1 MEKSY
6 KDKLFELVYDYRNN
20 LTWKRDEKSNYSDY
34 ECEIGG
40 IKLRVVSHSEG
51 DYLQVLRT
59 CADYRCYD
67 KKDYPKVSEILDA
80 AYNQW
85 VAKRDEVFFKD
96 MFSKVFNA
104 LGKNETYN

>member
-20 LTWKRDEKSNYSDY
+20 LTWKRDEKSNYADY
-34 ECEIGG
+34 ECEVGG
-40 IKLRVVSHSEG
+40 LTLRVVSDGEG
-51 DYLQVLRT
+51 EYLQVLRT

-67 KKDYPKVSEILDA
+67 KKDYPKVAEILDVA
-80 AYNQW
+80 HNQW

-96 MFSKVFNA
+96 TFGKLFNA